1 MPASPAAAAAAA
13 GVSPA
18 APAAPVM
25 PAAPAAPAAL
35 AATGAPATAIAAG
48 SQARPAPVAAAPPLA
63 GAGVDFALGEDQELL
78 REQVRRFAEER
89 IRPGV
94 RERDRAHRFPSEIVA
109 EMGELGLLGML
120 VGEEYGGAGADVLT
134 YILAVEELARV
145 CPATAVTMSVSNS
158 VCCWPIGRFGS
169 EELKRRVLPELAG
182 GALGA
187 FGLTEPGAGSDA
199 GSLRTSARRDGDS
212 WVLSGEKAWISNAG
226 FARWYVVVART
237 DPAAGKRGM
246 TAFVVPAD
254 APGFAVGQEEEKLG
268 LRASRTAPIYF
279 NDCRVPAGN
288 VLGTPGE
295 GFKIALAT
303 LDHSRVGIGAQ
314 AVGIHQRALELAI
327 AYARERVQFGVPI
340 IRHQAI
346 RFRLAEMA
354 TALAAARLLTWRAA
368 VAAQSAHAAQAADIA
383 AADGGRSGGGGE
395 AAAAAAGRL
404 AAEAKVFASEAA
416 NRAVQE
422 SLQIHGGNGFHDDY
436 EISRLYRDVRVT
448 TIYEGTSEMQR
459 LVIAR
464 HLIGPQGKRTP
475 EQSPTEVGAPQQRT
489 PERSSQ
495 GADTSYGSLRS

>member
-1 MPASPAAAAAAA
+1 MPPATSSAT
-13 GVSPA
+13 
-18 APAAPVM
+18 
-25 PAAPAAPAAL
+25 PAAPAAPARP
-35 AATGAPATAIAAG
+35 GAPG
-48 SQARPAPVAAAPPLA
+48 ARAVEAAAADAA
-63 GAGVDFALGEDQELL
+63 GAGAAAGGPSFGLSEDQELL

-94 RERDRAHRFPSEIVA
+94 QERDRAHRFPAEIVE
-109 EMGELGLLGML
+109 EMGEMGLLGML

-134 YILAVEELARV
+134 YAVAVEEVARV
-145 CPATAVTMSVSNS
+145 CAATAVTMSVSNS
-158 VCCWPIGRFGS
+158 VCCWPIARFGG
-169 EELKRRVLPELAG
+169 EALKRRVLPELAG

-199 GSLRTSARRDGDS
+199 GSLRTAARRDGDS

-226 FARWYVVVART
+226 FARWYVVIART

-254 APGFAVGQEEEKLG
+254 APGFAVGQPEAKLG
-268 LRASRTAPIYF
+268 LHASRTAPIYF
-279 NDCRVPAGN
+279 NDCRVPAEN
-288 VLGTPGE
+288 VLGSPGQ

-303 LDHSRVGIGAQ
+303 LDHSRIGIAAQ
-314 AVGIHQRALELAI
+314 SVGIHQRALELAV

-340 IRHQAI
+340 ARHQAI
-346 RFRLAEMA
+346 RFRIAEMA
-354 TALAAARLLTWRAA
+354 TELAAARLLTWRAA
-368 VAAQSAHAAQAADIA
+368 LAA
-383 AADGGRSGGGGE
+383 GGGGGD
-395 AAAAAAGRL
+395 AGRL

-416 NRAVQE
+416 NRACQE

-464 HLIGPQGKRTP
+464 HLL
-475 EQSPTEVGAPQQRT
+475 SA
-489 PERSSQ
+489 S
-495 GADTSYGSLRS
+495 

>member
-1 MPASPAAAAAAA
+1 MPPAIASSTPVASPAPAAFDPAGKEGEAAAAAA
-13 GVSPA
+13 SA
-18 APAAPVM
+18 APAA
-25 PAAPAAPAAL
+25 AGAAL
-35 AATGAPATAIAAG
+35 RGGPSFG
-48 SQARPAPVAAAPPLA
+48 LS
-63 GAGVDFALGEDQELL
+63 DDQELL

-94 RERDRAHRFPSEIVA
+94 QERDRAHRFPAEIVA
-109 EMGELGLLGML
+109 ELGEMGLLGML
-120 VGEEYGGAGADVLT
+120 VDEEYGGAGADVLA
-134 YILAVEELARV
+134 YAVAVEELARV

-158 VCCWPIGRFGS
+158 VCCWPIARFGA
-169 EELKRRVLPELAG
+169 EALKRRVLPELAG

-199 GSLRTSARRDGDS
+199 GSLRTAARRDGDS

-254 APGFAVGQEEEKLG
+254 APGFAVGQPEEKLG

-279 NDCRVPAGN
+279 NDCRIPAEN
-288 VLGTPGE
+288 VLGIPGQ

-303 LDHSRVGIGAQ
+303 LDHSRIGIAAQ
-314 AVGIHQRALELAI
+314 SVGIHQRALELAV

-340 IRHQAI
+340 VRHQAV
-346 RFRLAEMA
+346 RFRIAEMA
-354 TALAAARLLTWRAA
+354 TTLAAARVLTWRAA
-368 VAAQSAHAAQAADIA
+368 IAASAAGAAAHGADGAASAHPAGDAGRAGDRA
-383 AADGGRSGGGGE
+383 AAE
-395 AAAAAAGRL
+395 AGRL
-404 AAEAKVFASEAA
+404 AAEAKLFASEAA
-416 NRAVQE
+416 NHACQE

-464 HLIGPQGKRTP
+464 HLLSAR
-475 EQSPTEVGAPQQRT
+475 
-489 PERSSQ
+489 
-495 GADTSYGSLRS
+495 